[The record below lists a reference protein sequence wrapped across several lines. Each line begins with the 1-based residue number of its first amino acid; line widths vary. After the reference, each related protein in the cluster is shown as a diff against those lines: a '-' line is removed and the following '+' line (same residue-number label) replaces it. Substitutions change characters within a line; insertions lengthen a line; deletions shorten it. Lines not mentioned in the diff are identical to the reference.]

1 MKRQF
6 AVVAA
11 LVVLFGLV
19 PIGSAAAAG
28 HDGVYISLGDS
39 VAAGTQA
46 NEPVTDDGYTDALL
60 EKLEGRLD
68 LGVHEKL
75 GCPGETSTTFLAGGC
90 PGEAAIGGYT
100 TGNQL
105 DDALAAIVAAGPDL
119 KLITIT
125 IGAND
130 ALSCLSDL
138 QGQATLEDCIEFV
151 ALPALAGNLTT
162 ILATLQA
169 VAPPGVPIVGML
181 YYNPLLAWVI
191 DDAAAPFPG
200 IGLASQA
207 LVTALNELLSA
218 AYAGVF
224 SAAVSAVPVVD
235 VAATFRTFDENKN
248 IKSVCQNTLMCEKD
262 HGSLVMSDWKP
273 ADGPQPDIHPTD
285 KGYKEIAKAFQK
297 TLKASGTI

>member
-1 MKRQF
+1 M
-6 AVVAA
+6 
-11 LVVLFGLV
+11 
-19 PIGSAAAAG
+19 
-28 HDGVYISLGDS
+28 
-39 VAAGTQA
+39 
-46 NEPVTDDGYTDALL
+46 
-60 EKLEGRLD
+60 
-68 LGVHEKL
+68 
-75 GCPGETSTTFLAGGC
+75 
-90 PGEAAIGGYT
+90 
-100 TGNQL
+100 
-105 DDALAAIVAAGPDL
+105 
-119 KLITIT
+119 
-125 IGAND
+125 
-130 ALSCLSDL
+130 
-138 QGQATLEDCIEFV
+138 